1 MLLTV
6 ASDAS
11 CPHPVQPHRM
21 LLTITL
27 LSRGAGH
34 VIDQGLARAW
44 PGSVLLGGLLA
55 CRGDT
60 PSGSFVGAV
69 AGAVHEDLVAVVDDP
84 VEEGFGDDGIGEQ
97 RVPVLGGPVR
107 GEHEGSAASFG
118 AEPAEVVGS
127 GA

>member
-44 PGSVLLGGLLA
+44 PGSVLLGGLVA

-69 AGAVHEDLVAVVDDP
+69 AGAVHEHLRNAKLQLTVVLAP
-84 VEEGFGDDGIGEQ
+84 AGE
-97 RVPVLGGPVR
+97 VPALYIHPDHRRRLRRTPVR
-107 GEHEGSAASFG
+107 SDLG
-118 AEPAEVVGS
+118 APECV
-127 GA
+127 